1 MTAGACS
8 DRIGC
13 YNIFV
18 TVCVIAGILVLGL
31 WIPAASNAAT
41 IVFAILF
48 GFASGAY
55 VSLAPALIVQI
66 SPFPEIGYRTGLMFL
81 FSSVGGLTTNPIAG
95 AILADDN
102 GSYTGMKIFSG
113 VILLL
118 GSAVVMAARLVHT
131 GLKLKSKF

>member
-8 DRIGC
+8 DRIGA

-18 TVCVIAGILVLGL
+18 SVCVFAGILVLGL
-31 WIPAASNAAT
+31 WIPTASNAASM
-41 IVFAILF
+41 VFAILF

-81 FSSVGGLTTNPIAG
+81 FSSIGGLTTNPIAG
-95 AILADDN
+95 AILDDDN

-113 VILLL
+113 VILLV
-118 GSAVVMAARLVHT
+118 GSAVIMAARFVHT
-131 GLKLKSKF
+131 GLKLKAKF